1 VEETPEDTPNEMSF
15 IDHLEEL
22 RWHLIRAAIAI
33 TVFTVAAFVCMPY
46 IFHHIILAPS
56 RTDFW
61 TYRMLCQLSPSLCI
75 EKINFTLQSRNMSG
89 QFTMHIL
96 ASVVSGIVI
105 SFPYVF
111 WEIWRFVK
119 PALRGKEKR
128 YTSGAVLAVT
138 TLFAMGILFGYYIIA
153 PLSINFLANYKLDES
168 IANQF
173 DITSYM
179 STLCMLVL
187 GSGLMFQLPVLIY
200 VLSAMGIM
208 TPMFMRT
215 YRRHSVVIIFF
226 IAAIITP
233 SPDILSQVLVALP
246 LILLYELSIFVS
258 ASVYKKRLKS
268 VEE

>member
-1 VEETPEDTPNEMSF
+1 
-15 IDHLEEL
+15 
-22 RWHLIRAAIAI
+22 
-33 TVFTVAAFVCMPY
+33 
-46 IFHHIILAPS
+46 
-56 RTDFW
+56 
-61 TYRMLCQLSPSLCI
+61 
-75 EKINFTLQSRNMSG
+75 MSG

-96 ASVVSGIVI
+96 ASFVAGIVVA
-105 SFPYVF
+105 FPYVF
-111 WEIWRFVK
+111 WEIWRFIK
-119 PALRGKEKR
+119 PALHTNEKK
-128 YTSGAVLAVT
+128 YTAGTVLSVT
-138 TLFAMGILFGYYIIA
+138 TLFLTGVLFGYYIIA

-168 IANQF
+168 IVNQF

-187 GSGLMFQLPVLIY
+187 GSGLMFQLPILIY

-215 YRRHSVVIIFF
+215 YRRHAVVIIFF

-258 ASVYKKRLKS
+258 ASVYKKKLKAAE
-268 VEE
+268 VQ

>member
-1 VEETPEDTPNEMSF
+1 MESPQQEMSF
-15 IDHLEEL
+15 VDHLEEL
-22 RWHLIRAAIAI
+22 RWHLLRAAIAI
-33 TVFTVAAFVCMPY
+33 AVFTVAAFICMPY

-61 TYRMLCQLSPSLCI
+61 TYQMLCKLSPSLCI
-75 EKINFTLQSRNMSG
+75 DKIDFTLQSRNMSG

-96 ASVVSGIVI
+96 ASFVAGIVVA
-105 SFPYVF
+105 FPYVF

-119 PALRGKEKR
+119 PALHQNEKKH
-128 YTSGAVLAVT
+128 TSGAVLAVT
-138 TLFAMGILFGYYIIA
+138 FLFFLGVLFGYYIIA
-153 PLSINFLANYKLDES
+153 PLSINFLANYKLDEA
-168 IANQF
+168 IVNQF

-215 YRRHSVVIIFF
+215 YRKHAIVIIFF
-226 IAAIITP
+226 VAAIITP
-233 SPDILSQVLVALP
+233 SPDILSQVLVAFP

-258 ASVYKKRLKS
+258 ASVYKRRLKS
-268 VEE
+268 AEAQ

>member
-1 VEETPEDTPNEMSF
+1 MSF
-15 IDHLEEL
+15 VDHLEEL
-22 RWHLIRAAIAI
+22 RWHLLRSAIAI
-33 TVFTVAAFVCMPY
+33 AVFTIAAFICMPY

-61 TYRMLCQLSPSLCI
+61 TYRMLCKLSPSLCI
-75 EKINFTLQSRNMSG
+75 DKIDFTLQSRNMSG

-96 ASVVSGIVI
+96 ASVVAGIVV

-119 PALRGKEKR
+119 PALHTSEKR
-128 YTSGAVLAVT
+128 YTGGTVLAVT
-138 TLFAMGILFGYYIIA
+138 TLFLSGVLFGYYIIA
-153 PLSINFLANYKLDES
+153 PLSINFLANYKLDEA
-168 IANQF
+168 IVNQF

-200 VLSAMGIM
+200 VLSVMGIM

-215 YRRHSVVIIFF
+215 YRKHAVVIIFF

-246 LILLYELSIFVS
+246 LLLLYELSIFVS
-258 ASVYKKRLKS
+258 ASVYKKRLKAA
-268 VEE
+268 EAQ